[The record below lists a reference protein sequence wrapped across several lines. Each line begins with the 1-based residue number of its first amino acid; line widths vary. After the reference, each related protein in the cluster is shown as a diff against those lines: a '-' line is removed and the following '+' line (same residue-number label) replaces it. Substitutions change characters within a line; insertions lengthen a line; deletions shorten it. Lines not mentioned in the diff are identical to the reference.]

1 MKETIIFYLIWIKM
15 FDIVIENIEEIQQ
28 FSKVLKIIIKIRSFS
43 IKGRI
48 QDTKFIDELFPISYI
63 INRLEEH
70 IEKLYLSKEKLDVQH
85 IKNLDDIIV
94 LLINANPNIT
104 PTIEKT
110 IQLLEESNVDI
121 SRTKF
126 MAVLK
131 HKC

>member
-1 MKETIIFYLIWIKM
+1 M